1 MAISKALIACILISI
16 LVFHLVEA
24 DQMIVEQHV
33 VQGVSYRLGQT
44 CARGLVGLAV
54 LAAAVFLQALPA
66 TVMYAP
72 ATPP

>member
-1 MAISKALIACILISI
+1 MAISKALIASVLISLI
-16 LVFHLVEA
+16 VIHLVEA

-33 VQGVSYRLGQT
+33 VRGVSYRLGRT
-44 CARGLVGLAV
+44 CARGHVGLAV